1 MCNICM
7 LISIT
12 NILNHHLLKIFIIYY
27 VLLYINV
34 IIQYYK
40 IFHFYF
46 YMLHSYDMIIIVLNN
61 HIINYA
67 NYLNMHIN
75 KICLYQKNF
84 WEHYKINCII
94 HMKFIDIYFY
104 YIYTISIK
112 KRNNCFTLFKFLF
125 KLNILEYWDKIK
137 EISTFII
144 RKRKN
149 IQSFYLSSILRYFV
163 FRLSIYYA

>member
-1 MCNICM
+1 
-7 LISIT
+7 
-12 NILNHHLLKIFIIYY
+12 
-27 VLLYINV
+27 
-34 IIQYYK
+34 
-40 IFHFYF
+40 
-46 YMLHSYDMIIIVLNN
+46 
-61 HIINYA
+61 
-67 NYLNMHIN
+67 
-75 KICLYQKNF
+75 
-84 WEHYKINCII
+84 
-94 HMKFIDIYFY
+94 MKFIDIYFY
-104 YIYTISIK
+104 YIYTIDIK